1 MGRLALHGRTETVAR
16 APAEAVWQIIADV
29 TRVGEWSHEC
39 RGARLLGGAPAAA
52 PGVRF
57 RGQNRSGVFR
67 WSRSCVFTV
76 VDPPRALVWR
86 TGGLWGRA
94 DSTQWRF
101 DLEPVAGG
109 TRIVQTYQVLH
120 VAPGLDR
127 VYWVLIKPHRDR
139 RAALADD
146 LERLAALAVT
156 QAEPVEGDL
165 PSLDRSPADGT
176 PAHGLAPEEER

>member
-1 MGRLALHGRTETVAR
+1 MGTLARHGHTETVAC

-39 RGARLLGGAPAAA
+39 RGARLLGDARAAA

-67 WSRSCVFTV
+67 WSRSCVFTLV
-76 VDPPRALVWR
+76 EPPRAIAWR
-86 TGGLWGRA
+86 TGGLWGRV
-94 DSTQWRF
+94 DSTQWRL
-101 DLEPVAGG
+101 DLEPVQGG
-109 TRIVQTYQVLH
+109 TRIIQTYQVLR

-127 VYWVLIKPHRDR
+127 VYWRLIKAHRDR

-146 LERLAALAVT
+146 LDRLAALAVT
-156 QAEPVEGDL
+156 QTEPAEEM
-165 PSLDRSPADGT
+165 R
-176 PAHGLAPEEER
+176 

>member
-1 MGRLALHGRTETVAR
+1 MGTLARHGRTETVAPV
-16 APAEAVWQIIADV
+16 PAEAVWLIIADV

-39 RGARLLGGAPAAA
+39 RGARLLGGAWAAA

-67 WSRSCVFTV
+67 WSRSCVFTAV
-76 VDPPRALVWR
+76 EPPRALVWR
-86 TGGLWGRA
+86 TGGLWGRV
-94 DSTQWRF
+94 DSTQWRI

-109 TRIVQTYQVLH
+109 TRIVQTYEVLR

-127 VYWVLIKPHRDR
+127 VYWRLIKAHRDR

-146 LERLAALAVT
+146 LDRLAALAVT
-156 QAEPVEGDL
+156 QTEPVEGEP
-165 PSLDRSPADGT
+165 PSPDAADGT
-176 PAHGLAPEEER
+176 PAHCLEEKR